1 MWPETFKSC
10 SPKQQLVTILACN
23 FCLLIAETIWDR
35 FISFLHLPS
44 HRTPVCYLLL
54 NLSDTLRRDIPL
66 LSYPS
71 PAAFSHVARFW
82 ASMFY
87 CTFDHVL
94 QNWSKLLQTFDIW
107 HSETRHPFPLY
118 VLSPPCPVIFCHQ
131 ILSGHVLMCNFSQ
144 APKQPKLTRIV
155 ADRHTSNIRH
165 SETRHSS
172 PRHPS
177 SPPKSRHSRILSP
190 IFGRLHLPKNSL
202 KRADQSEILTQN
214 WWLRP
219 WSPFE
224 KSFFFIDL
232 FSFTKNTTF
241 NSSISVKMF

>member
-1 MWPETFKSC
+1 MFSTTGHNYC
-10 SPKQQLVTILACN
+10 R
-23 FCLLIAETIWDR
+23 LLI
-35 FISFLHLPS
+35 
-44 HRTPVCYLLL
+44 
-54 NLSDTLRRDIPL
+54 SDTLWDETPL
-66 LSYPS
+66 PTISTISSMPS
-71 PAAFSHVARFW
+71 H
-82 ASMFY
+82 
-87 CTFDHVL
+87 
-94 QNWSKLLQTFDIW
+94 
-107 HSETRHPFPLY
+107 
-118 VLSPPCPVIFCHQ
+118 
-131 ILSGHVLMCNFSQ
+131 ILSSDFEWAFYDVQFQPSS
-144 APKQPKLTRIV
+144 PKQPKLTRIV

-232 FSFTKNTTF
+232 FSFTKITSF
-241 NSSISVKMF
+241 NSSISFKMF